1 MNMDLEQNAIMRL
14 REAADTS
21 ERFYKAP
28 LIVTTSGGKDS
39 SVCVAL
45 AEKAGIDFE
54 VMHNHTTVDAPETV
68 YFIRR
73 EFKRLEEKGVKC
85 TVNYPRYKGERVT
98 MWSLIPQKLMPPTRL
113 VRYCCS
119 ILKERGG
126 QGRYITTGVRWAE
139 SAARKKNRGIFENGH
154 SNPEKRVIL
163 NNDNDDRRRL
173 FETCM
178 RQHKAVCNPKRV
190 YLSPSNQTANT
201 YSYGNTTEAVQCG
214 RIAEYCRKALLRSG
228 VEVMVGQYDTMANRC
243 AASDKFNANL
253 HVPIHTNGCNG
264 VASGTRIFCFSSD
277 KDSAG
282 YKAAKAV
289 FDVLAPFTPGES
301 ENIKEYPGLFEVRTP
316 KAPTVYIEVDFH
328 DVPAVAKWIIENA
341 EGIGEKIAEGLCDA
355 LDVAYKEPDTNSAD
369 IPADEDT
376 GTETTGKTLYRVQV
390 GAFSVKENAE
400 SFLQEVKAL
409 GLSNAFI
416 TEVKV

>member
-1 MNMDLEQNAIMRL
+1 M
-14 REAADTS
+14 
-21 ERFYKAP
+21 
-28 LIVTTSGGKDS
+28 V
-39 SVCVAL
+39 
-45 AEKAGIDFE
+45 
-54 VMHNHTTVDAPETV
+54 
-68 YFIRR
+68 
-73 EFKRLEEKGVKC
+73 
-85 TVNYPRYKGERVT
+85 
-98 MWSLIPQKLMPPTRL
+98 
-113 VRYCCS
+113 
-119 ILKERGG
+119 
-126 QGRYITTGVRWAE
+126 
-139 SAARKKNRGIFENGH
+139 
-154 SNPEKRVIL
+154 
-163 NNDNDDRRRL
+163 
-173 FETCM
+173 
-178 RQHKAVCNPKRV
+178 KRV

-282 YKAAKAV
+282 YKAAKAA
-289 FDVLAPFTPGES
+289 FDVLAPFTPGKS

-355 LDVAYKEPDTNSAD
+355 LDVAYKAPDTNATD
-369 IPADEDT
+369 IPADGDT
-376 GTETTGKTLYRVQV
+376 GTEATGKTLYRVQV

>member
-1 MNMDLEQNAIMRL
+1 M
-14 REAADTS
+14 
-21 ERFYKAP
+21 
-28 LIVTTSGGKDS
+28 V
-39 SVCVAL
+39 
-45 AEKAGIDFE
+45 
-54 VMHNHTTVDAPETV
+54 
-68 YFIRR
+68 
-73 EFKRLEEKGVKC
+73 
-85 TVNYPRYKGERVT
+85 
-98 MWSLIPQKLMPPTRL
+98 
-113 VRYCCS
+113 
-119 ILKERGG
+119 
-126 QGRYITTGVRWAE
+126 
-139 SAARKKNRGIFENGH
+139 
-154 SNPEKRVIL
+154 
-163 NNDNDDRRRL
+163 
-173 FETCM
+173 
-178 RQHKAVCNPKRV
+178 KRV

-201 YSYGNTTEAVQCG
+201 YSYGNTTEAAQCG

-264 VASGTRIFCFSSD
+264 VASGTRIFCFSSN

-289 FDVLAPFTPGES
+289 FDVLAPFTPGKS

-355 LDVAYKEPDTNSAD
+355 LDVTYKAPDTNATD
-369 IPADEDT
+369 IPADGDT
-376 GTETTGKTLYRVQV
+376 GTEATGKTLYRVQV

-400 SFLQEVKAL
+400 NFLQEVKAL

-416 TEVKV
+416 TEVKA